1 MSEIVVADIGGTNAR
16 FAIARLGAREVELGP
31 VHRYGTADHGSLDAA
46 WRHFERD
53 IDRDLPRSASIAIAA
68 PLGRDDVIKLTNSP
82 WKIQPASLAVE
93 LGLEWLHLV
102 NDFGAMAHAV
112 ATLPDEQFEWIGGP
126 ERERPGNGVI
136 TVIGPGTGL
145 GVAMALRRNGRH
157 EVVETEG
164 GHIEF
169 APLDEVEQRIVDRLR
184 GRYGRVSAERI
195 VSGPGLANIY
205 GALAKSDGGA
215 ARIGDDAIL
224 WASALDGSDPLAA
237 TALDRLCMSFGSV
250 AGDIALAQGASAVVI
265 TGNLAQRMADR
276 LRGGAFLERFRSKG
290 RYRGLMA
297 EMPILLCVHPE
308 PGLHGAAVAFRTE
321 QDEKGRR

>member
-1 MSEIVVADIGGTNAR
+1 MTEIVVADIGGTNAR
-16 FAIARLGAREVELGP
+16 FAIAKIGAREVELGP

-53 IDRDLPRSASIAIAA
+53 SDRELPRSASIAIAA
-68 PLGRDDVIKLTNSP
+68 PLGRETIKFTNSP
-82 WKIQPASLAVE
+82 WIIRPNSLAAE
-93 LGLEWLHLV
+93 LGLSLLRLV

-112 ATLPDEQFEWIGGP
+112 ATLPDEHFEWIGGP
-126 ERERPGNGVI
+126 RRGRPGNGVI

-145 GVAMALRRNGRH
+145 GVAMALRRSGRH

-164 GHIEF
+164 GHLEF

-195 VSGPGLANIY
+195 LSGPGLANIY
-205 GALAKSDGGA
+205 DGLAGGDGGA
-215 ARIGDDAIL
+215 SRIGDDAIL

-237 TALDRLCMSFGSV
+237 SALDRLCMSFGSV

-276 LRGGAFLERFRSKG
+276 LRGGGFLERFRSKG
-290 RYRGLMA
+290 RYCGLMA

>member
-1 MSEIVVADIGGTNAR
+1 
-16 FAIARLGAREVELGP
+16 
-31 VHRYGTADHGSLDAA
+31 
-46 WRHFERD
+46 
-53 IDRDLPRSASIAIAA
+53 
-68 PLGRDDVIKLTNSP
+68 
-82 WKIQPASLAVE
+82 
-93 LGLEWLHLV
+93 
-102 NDFGAMAHAV
+102 
-112 ATLPDEQFEWIGGP
+112 
-126 ERERPGNGVI
+126 VI

-164 GHIEF
+164 GHLEF

-205 GALAKSDGGA
+205 DALAKSDGGA
-215 ARIGDDAIL
+215 ARIGDDAEL

-276 LRGGAFLERFRSKG
+276 LRGGRLPGALPIQGTLSRPDGGDADPPLRPSGTRPPRCRRRFPDGAGRERPPVTARIGLIGRAAATRCAFHRNNTL
-290 RYRGLMA
+290 
-297 EMPILLCVHPE
+297 
-308 PGLHGAAVAFRTE
+308 
-321 QDEKGRR
+321 